1 MSSVDIPKSIVNTI
15 RNSLSKSNDTLPG
28 SIVNTIRSSLTNSP
42 RRSNIT
48 TFANPSNVRP
58 PNVRPPNV
66 RPSNVTPSNNKR
78 KKDTPP
84 SKFSNE
90 SINRKFRQ
98 YVNDKTQDGLTM
110 IRSITNFHN
119 YLFFFFL
126 FLMLI
131 YYIGKKLSKDSENCN
146 IIQDNRTSGTLE
158 VNEYYLSLIHI

>member
-58 PNVRPPNV
+58 PNVRP
-66 RPSNVTPSNNKR
+66 SNVTPSNNKR

-110 IRSITNFHN
+110 IPVSYTH
-119 YLFFFFL
+119 L
-126 FLMLI
+126 
-131 YYIGKKLSKDSENCN
+131 
-146 IIQDNRTSGTLE
+146 TLPTKRI
-158 VNEYYLSLIHI
+158 V